1 MSENNAIISAPQV
14 DAYWGACDCC
24 TCACISAELC
34 NQRKHRCCIQV
45 SHMGTRECTM
55 V

>member
-34 NQRKHRCCIQV
+34 NQRKHKCCELV
-45 SHMGTRECTM
+45 NHMGTHECTM